1 MDDRSIAWMINGGN
15 RTIETQDQ
23 RHQRRHR
30 AALAARARER
40 DAQPRGGRTAAWRAR
55 LATLLGRFDGGTAS
69 RTPDCCPA

>member
-1 MDDRSIAWMINGGN
+1 MDDRSISWMISGGN

-30 AALAARARER
+30 AALAAQARER
-40 DAQPRGGRTAAWRAR
+40 DAQPWGRRAAGWRAW
-55 LATLLGRFDGGTAS
+55 LATSLGRFDSASAS